1 DLDSRMILS
10 WYVGTEDLDLHRV
23 LAQMVNSYARHKG
36 IEKVLLV
43 GNAGAGFAALQIAAY
58 LEGTQV
64 VSFNPQIH
72 IDRYVPRIA
81 STAHWALFGRET
93 VADDPVHAPR
103 MDLIERYRRIG
114 FDQDVVLI
122 QNPGD
127 DMHHT
132 NHFLPF
138 QRALRAT
145 ADAGRL
151 TTREPYVG
159 PGPRVPPPQ
168 EHLEYGRRAAEG
180 ASSQWRLR
188 GLRETA
194 LCLPGTDER
203 RRTMPPDAPTA
214 GEALIQHEVRRTA

>member
-1 DLDSRMILS
+1 LFRSI
-10 WYVGTEDLDLHRV
+10 
-23 LAQMVNSYARHKG
+23 Q
-36 IEKVLLV
+36 
-43 GNAGAGFAALQIAAY
+43 
-58 LEGTQV
+58 
-64 VSFNPQIH
+64 

-138 QRALRAT
+138 QRAFRAT
-145 ADAGRL
+145 SNAGRL
-151 TTREPYVG
+151 TTHARYLG
-159 PGPRVPPPQ
+159 HGHRVPPPQ
-168 EHLEYGRRAAEG
+168 EDLEYMRRAAEG
-180 ASSQWRLR
+180 ASSQCRLR

-194 LCLPGTDER
+194 L
-203 RRTMPPDAPTA
+203 
-214 GEALIQHEVRRTA
+214 